1 MNPAMRRL
9 GPRAA
14 PDRPRAPWRWA
25 LAGALLGGLL
35 GLALLA
41 PASWLARWVA
51 DRSGQRFVLA
61 DARGT
66 LWSGSALAVLGGGP
80 GSRDAS
86 ALPGR
91 LQWHLGWAAGPQGGG
106 LELALR
112 QACCIDDVLRLR
124 LQPGIG
130 RLRVS
135 TAAPVRAHWP
145 AAWLAGLGAP
155 FNTLRLGGG
164 LQLQAEDLSVEDVQG
179 RLRVSGQA
187 ELRLQ
192 DLSSRLGPLPTLG
205 SYRLVLSGA
214 ADGDEGARVALQ
226 TLQGPLRLSGQ
237 GQWSGAR
244 LRFRGQAEA
253 EPGSEAM
260 LNNLLN
266 LLGQRQGAL
275 ALLAIG

>member
-1 MNPAMRRL
+1 MKRAPAHDRSLPRR
-9 GPRAA
+9 
-14 PDRPRAPWRWA
+14 RAPWRWA

-35 GLALLA
+35 GVVLLA

-51 DRSGQRFVLA
+51 EHSGQRVLLA

-80 GSRDAS
+80 DSRNAR

-91 LQWHLGWAAGPQGGG
+91 LHWRLRWAGGG

-124 LQPGIG
+124 LQPVALG
-130 RLRVS
+130 
-135 TAAPVRAHWP
+135 APARAHWP

-155 FNTLRLGGG
+155 FNTLRLGGS
-164 LQLQAEDLSVEDVQG
+164 LQLQAQAFALERVQG
-179 RLRVSGQA
+179 RLRVTGQA

-192 DLSSRLGPLPTLG
+192 DLSSRLSPLPVLG

-214 ADGDEGARVALQ
+214 DDGDEGARVALQ
-226 TLQGPLRLSGQ
+226 TLRGPLRLAGQ
-237 GQWSGAR
+237 GQWTGAR
-244 LRFRGQAEA
+244 LRFRGEAQA

-266 LLGQRQGAL
+266 LLGQRRGAL